1 MASAKASL
9 TNRSQLFTLC
19 SAMTA
24 AAASSPS
31 DPAQEWARAMLE
43 PQLGMLQRLAE
54 IGMEMAEAVGR
65 QAKACEAETPE
76 ALDKITQTFQ
86 RTARTVR
93 LTLLLRAKLIQ
104 DAISPPTASS
114 KPSAPQ
120 TAAPMSATRAK
131 VEARKAQ
138 VLDVVGDVARAEH
151 DNPEKVERLV
161 AEAAERLDREVFQ
174 AELKSRPVS
183 TLVER
188 ICEALDLHPDW
199 PVLAKQDWAEAEFQT
214 GKASATLAE
223 HMTEPVGISWLDP
236 ETGQRGEPFATL
248 QVRRKPTG

>member
-1 MASAKASL
+1 
-9 TNRSQLFTLC
+9 
-19 SAMTA
+19 MTA
-24 AAASSPS
+24 AATSPN
-31 DPAQEWARAMLE
+31 DPAQDWARAMLE

-65 QAKACEAETPE
+65 QAKACEEATPE

-114 KPSAPQ
+114 KTASPQ
-120 TAAPMSATRAK
+120 TTAPMSAARAK

-138 VLDVVGDVARAEH
+138 VLEVVGEVARAEH
-151 DNPEKVERLV
+151 DNPETVERLV

-199 PVLAKQDWAEAEFQT
+199 PALSKQDWAEAEFQS

-223 HMTEPVGISWLDP
+223 HMTEFVDIYWPDP
-236 ETGQRGEPFATL
+236 KTGKREGELIGRLEVP
-248 QVRRKPTG
+248 RKPSG

>member
-1 MASAKASL
+1 
-9 TNRSQLFTLC
+9 
-19 SAMTA
+19 
-24 AAASSPS
+24 
-31 DPAQEWARAMLE
+31 
-43 PQLGMLQRLAE
+43 MLQRLAE

-65 QAKACEAETPE
+65 QAKACEEATPE
-76 ALDKITQTFQ
+76 ALHKITQTFQ

-104 DAISPPTASS
+104 DVVSPKTASPKTAS
-114 KPSAPQ
+114 PQ
-120 TAAPMSATRAK
+120 TAPPMAAARAK

-138 VLDVVGDVARAEH
+138 VLEVVGDVARAEH
-151 DNPEKVERLV
+151 DNPETVERLV

-174 AELKSRPVS
+174 AELKTRPVS

-199 PVLAKQDWAEAEFQT
+199 RALSKQDWAEAEFQS

-223 HMTEPVGISWLDP
+223 HMTEFVDIYWPDP
-236 ETGQRGEPFATL
+236 KTGKREGELIGRLEVP
-248 QVRRKPTG
+248 RKPSG

>member
-1 MASAKASL
+1 
-9 TNRSQLFTLC
+9 
-19 SAMTA
+19 MTA

-31 DPAQEWARAMLE
+31 DPAQDWARTMLE

-104 DAISPPTASS
+104 DVVSP

-120 TAAPMSATRAK
+120 TAAPQTTAPMAAARMAAARAK

-138 VLDVVGDVARAEH
+138 VLEVVGDVARAEH
-151 DNPEKVERLV
+151 DNPETVERLV

-174 AELKSRPVS
+174 AELKTRPVS

-199 PVLAKQDWAEAEFQT
+199 RALSKQDWAEAEFQS

-223 HMTEPVGISWLDP
+223 HMTEFVDIYWPDP
-236 ETGQRGEPFATL
+236 KTGKREGELIGRLEVP
-248 QVRRKPTG
+248 RKPSG